1 MTSSGT
7 CRCTGPP
14 RPAIAAKAAS
24 SAGARSPA
32 VRISVADSAMPRT
45 RPSWSGSSCRWPS
58 PRPCTAASFT
68 PEITSIGTES
78 ARACAIGVRMLVTPG
93 PVMTKAT
100 PGLPDTR
107 A

>member
-1 MTSSGT
+1 M
-7 CRCTGPP
+7 
-14 RPAIAAKAAS
+14 
-24 SAGARSPA
+24 
-32 VRISVADSAMPRT
+32 
-45 RPSWSGSSCRWPS
+45 PS
-58 PRPCTAASFT
+58 PSEARRFT

-78 ARACAIGVRMLVTPG
+78 ALACPIAVRAFSNPG